1 MTDIERQVSFY
12 LGKEYDLAKGAVID
26 DAPVMYDARDLTTHA
41 VCIGM
46 TGSGKTG
53 LGVTVLEEAALDGIP
68 SIIIDPKGDMTNLL
82 LTFPD
87 LLPQDFEPWVNA
99 DDARRKNQTPAEFAA
114 ATAEQWRKGIASWG
128 QDGERIRRLKE
139 AAEFTIYTPGSDAG
153 LPVSVLQTFAAPRL
167 SWDDDS
173 ETLREMIS
181 GTVSGLLALVGIEA
195 DPVQS
200 REHILLSSIFEHAWR
215 QGQDLDIATLIGHIQ
230 SPPMAKMGV
239 FDMDT
244 FYPAKE
250 RFQLA
255 MALNRLVAA
264 PSFQNWISGAP
275 LDIAQIIHTPAG
287 KPRVAIFYI
296 AHLSDAERMFFV
308 SLLLQQIIGWMRSLS
323 GTTSLRCLVYFDE
336 IFGYFPPYPLNPPA
350 KTPLLTLLKMA
361 RAYGVGM
368 MLATQNPVDLDYKGL
383 TNTGT
388 WFVGKLQ
395 TDRDKARVLEGMEG
409 VISESGTMLDRQY
422 LDRLISSLGSR
433 MFILH
438 NVHAKQP
445 LLYSTRWALSY
456 LRGPLT
462 RTQVRDLMAGHKA
475 RAGAPVGTVASGAAR
490 AQEAFTQPAMASRP
504 QSAPVAASTTQGP
517 AAQMPAGYTPV
528 QPMVNA
534 RVPQFFLPVDLSEQ
548 RALLQFTESYRG
560 RPLIKGTTVVYEP
573 HFVALAAVLFADTR
587 RAQTQQEELAYLV
600 PLPKAN
606 SFVEWQAGQVT
617 DLTPREL
624 GGEARPGG
632 LFNLVPSGMTDS
644 PPYTKM
650 RDDLIEAIYRE
661 HSIPLFVNE
670 QLKLTSEIGET
681 REAFL
686 ARCQRE
692 SGNQLRVAEDKERE
706 RLTKA
711 IELLEIKLRREEQEL
726 EDDKLDLNGRRGEE
740 LASGAESV
748 ISLLMGRR
756 RSSVGSSALRKR
768 RMTAQSKADV
778 RESEE
783 EIERLQRELET
794 LKEKREEAL
803 AELRATWEGAAE
815 RVTEQPLRPRKT
827 DIRISAYGLAW
838 RPYWAITYEDERGTI
853 RDELVP
859 AYGAEPLAST
869 GRA

>member
-1 MTDIERQVSFY
+1 MTDIERKVSFY
-12 LGKEYDLAKGAVID
+12 LGKEYDLAQGAVID
-26 DAPVMYDARDLTTHA
+26 DAHVMYDARDLTTHA

-53 LGVTVLEEAALDGIP
+53 LGVTMLEEAALDGIP

-87 LLPQDFEPWVNA
+87 LLPQDFEPWVNP
-99 DDARRKNQTPAEFAA
+99 DDARRKDQTPAEFAA

-139 AAEFTIYTPGSDAG
+139 AAEFAIYTPGSDAG
-153 LPVSVLQTFAAPRL
+153 LPVSVLQTFAAPHL

-181 GTVSGLLALVGIEA
+181 GTVSGLLALVGIAA

-215 QGQDLDIATLIGHIQ
+215 QGQDLDIAILIGHIQ

-244 FYPAKE
+244 FYPAKD

-275 LDIAQIIHTPAG
+275 LDIAQIIQTPAG

-308 SLLLQQIIGWMRSLS
+308 SLLLQQIIGWMRALS

-336 IFGYFPPYPLNPPA
+336 LFGYFPPHPLNPPT
-350 KTPLLTLLKMA
+350 KMPLLTLLKMA

-383 TNTGT
+383 TNAGT

-433 MFILH
+433 IFILH

-445 LLYSTRWALSY
+445 ILYSTRWALSY

-462 RTQVRDLMAGHKA
+462 RSQVRDLMADRK
-475 RAGAPVGTVASGAAR
+475 AGATAPAVAPAGAGAAR
-490 AQEAFTQPAMASRP
+490 APEALTQAAMVSGPRA
-504 QSAPVAASTTQGP
+504 P
-517 AAQMPAGYTPV
+517 AAATPTAQGPAGYTPV
-528 QPMVNA
+528 QPMINA

-548 RALLQFTESYRG
+548 RAVQRFAESYRG
-560 RPLIKGTTVVYEP
+560 RPLVKSTAVVYEP
-573 HFVALAAVLFADTR
+573 YFVALASVLYADTR
-587 RAQTQQEELAYLV
+587 RAQTQQEELGYMA
-600 PLPKAN
+600 PLPA
-606 SFVEWQAGQVT
+606 SHGFVDWDSSLLPELSPR
-617 DLTPREL
+617 DLS
-624 GGEARPGG
+624 GSARPGT
-632 LFNLVPSGMTDS
+632 LFNLLPSGMSDS

-650 RDDLIEAIYRE
+650 RDELIDTIFRA
-661 HSIPLFVNE
+661 HSIALYVNE
-670 QLKLTSEIGET
+670 QLKLTSDIGET
-681 REAFL
+681 REAFI

-692 SGNQLRVAEDKERE
+692 SRDQLRATEEKERV

-711 IELLEIKLRREEQEL
+711 IEQLEQKLRREEQEL
-726 EDDKLDLNGRRGEE
+726 EQDKLALNGRRGEE
-740 LASGAESV
+740 LISGAESV
-748 ISLLMGRR
+748 IGMLMGRR
-756 RSSVGSSALRKR
+756 RTTAVSAAARKR
-768 RMTAQSKADV
+768 RMTAQAKAGV

-783 EIERLQRELET
+783 EIARLQREIET
-794 LKEKREEAL
+794 LKQKREEAL
-803 AELRATWEGAAE
+803 ADLRATWEGAAE

-827 DIRISAYGLAW
+827 DIRVSAYGLAW
-838 RPYWAITYEDERGTI
+838 RPFWAITYEDERGTI
-853 RDELVP
+853 RDEFVP
-859 AYGAEPLAST
+859 AYGAEPSEGA